1 MAFFLL
7 FLALSTYMYAQYWRA
22 HVKRNMLLTSIISL
36 ILFSGPTEVQS
47 TPDGRQYREARLVF
61 RWDKSNYEDNY
72 LGNAEAADKL
82 FNLLEEIGQ
91 ENIDSVSVVAY
102 ASPEGVYE
110 HNLKLSRN
118 RAREFNTAVK
128 QRIGLHAMNV
138 PIRVT
143 SGGEAWEQLRHRVAT
158 DSTMSEAAKSRTLT
172 LLDDDSIPRDTKK
185 WRMMHNALGNTPQEG
200 DVYHWLLL
208 NHYRYLRCLAIT
220 VYVHDGAGATLSADQ
235 DNQDNL
241 VSGNLENVTTDIQHP
256 DDAERD
262 SRDKPENDVTGE
274 DNKPEN
280 DDAVIP
286 DTDTTVMPDIPDAN
300 WSGARMGTPIIGIS
314 TNLIYDVTWI
324 PHYGFTSVPSLSL
337 EYYPARGHWTF
348 GADLDWSHWLHYPEH
363 RFNQIH
369 NLTLHARRY
378 FKSGEEGF
386 RGLYLK
392 GSLNAVQY
400 GLGWDAHGWE
410 GEGAGIS
417 VGIGHKWNWGRFF
430 LDTGI
435 DMGFLYS
442 RYDPYVWG
450 NDANEWYYYDYAG
463 DPNEF
468 VERRMVLNWF
478 GPTRAYISIG
488 LDLFKRKK

>member
-1 MAFFLL
+1 
-7 FLALSTYMYAQYWRA
+7 
-22 HVKRNMLLTSIISL
+22 MLLTSIISL
-36 ILFSGPTEVQS
+36 ILFSGPTEVQN
-47 TPDGRQYREARLVF
+47 TPDGRNYRDANLVF
-61 RWDKSNYEDNY
+61 RWDRSNYEDNY

-82 FNLLEEIGQ
+82 FNMLEEIGQ
-91 ENIDSVSVVAY
+91 ESIDSVSVVAY

-118 RAREFNTAVK
+118 RAREFNTAIK
-128 QRIGLHAMNV
+128 QRIGLHAMDI

-143 SGGEAWEQLRHRVAT
+143 SGGEAWGQLRYRVAM

-185 WRMMHNALGNTPQEG
+185 WRMMHNYLGSTLQEG

-208 NHYRYLRCLAIT
+208 NHYRYLRCLSIKI
-220 VYVHDGAGATLSADQ
+220 YVRDVDINASQ
-235 DNQDNL
+235 DNDNNL
-241 VSGNLENVTTDIQHP
+241 VSGNLENVTTEVQHP

-262 SRDKPENDVTGE
+262 SRDKPEND
-274 DNKPEN
+274 
-280 DDAVIP
+280 DAVIP
-286 DTDTTVMPDIPDAN
+286 DSDRESHANQETVNDENGEGKSQDDNMPLIPDAN
-300 WSGARMGTPIIGIS
+300 WSGARVGTPIIGIS
-314 TNLIYDVTWI
+314 TNLIYDITWI
-324 PHYGFTSVPSLSL
+324 PNYGITSVPSFSL

-450 NDANEWYYYDYAG
+450 NDANQWYYYDYAG

-488 LDLFKRKK
+488 FDLFKRKK

>member
-1 MAFFLL
+1 
-7 FLALSTYMYAQYWRA
+7 MYAHYWRA
-22 HVKRNMLLTSIISL
+22 HVKNNMLLTSIISL
-36 ILFSGPTEVQS
+36 ILFSGSGQVQS
-47 TPDGRQYREARLVF
+47 TPDGRHYREAHLVF

-82 FNLLEEIGQ
+82 FNMLEEIG
-91 ENIDSVSVVAY
+91 EERIDSVNVVAY

-118 RAREFNTAVK
+118 RAKEFNTAVK
-128 QRIGLHAMNV
+128 QRLGLQEKNF

-143 SGGEAWEQLRHRVAT
+143 AGGEAWEQLRYRVAA
-158 DSTMSEAAKSRTLT
+158 DSTMSEAAKSRTLS
-172 LLDDDSIPRDTKK
+172 LLDDDSVPRDTKK
-185 WRMMHNALGNTPQEG
+185 WRMMHNALGATREEG

-208 NHYRYLRCLAIT
+208 NHYRYLRCLSIKI
-220 VYVHDGAGATLSADQ
+220 YVRDVDINASQ
-235 DNQDNL
+235 DYDNTL
-241 VSGNLENVTTDIQHP
+241 VSGNLENIITEVEQPEDL
-256 DDAERD
+256 ERQVAD
-262 SRDKPENDVTGE
+262 SLSVIP
-274 DNKPEN
+274 
-280 DDAVIP
+280 VIP
-286 DTDTTVMPDIPDAN
+286 DSDRESPADQDDQMPIVPDTN
-300 WSGARMGTPIIGIS
+300 WSGARTGTPIIGIS
-314 TNLIYDVTWI
+314 TNLIYDATWI
-324 PHYGFTSVPSLSL
+324 PNYGFTSVPSFSL

-348 GADLDWSHWLHYPEH
+348 GADVDWSHWLHYDTH

-369 NLTLHARRY
+369 NITLHARRY
-378 FKSGEEGF
+378 FKEGSEGF

-392 GSLNAVQY
+392 GSLNAVEY

-410 GEGAGIS
+410 GEGLGLSA
-417 VGIGHKWNWGRFF
+417 GIGHKWNWGRFF

-450 NDANEWYYYDYAG
+450 NDATGWYYYDYAG